1 MNFPSFKGIN
11 FKNLDDLTIGWSVI
25 SKELLMNDLLTEKL
39 TMLKIWNS
47 NINLDKELIE
57 KIKNL
62 PMIQYV
68 ELNIK
73 ES

>member
-1 MNFPSFKGIN
+1 
-11 FKNLDDLTIGWSVI
+11 
-25 SKELLMNDLLTEKL
+25 MNDLLTENL
-39 TMLKIWNS
+39 TMLEIWNS

-62 PMIQYV
+62 PMIEYV

-73 ES
+73 KS